1 MGFFERLSLL
11 VRANLNDLLGKAE
24 DPLKILDQS
33 VLDMQT
39 DLSKLREAVAI
50 AIASQRRLS
59 SQAAQSEGQAKI
71 WYERAELALQ
81 RGEESLA
88 REALARRKT
97 FQQSFSSLSGQVTAQ
112 EGQVELLKRSLLLLE
127 GKIAQAKTKKDMLKA
142 RAQAAKAQ
150 QQLQNAVGEIDSN
163 GSVSA
168 FERME
173 QKVEALETSGKIAAE
188 IAGSELESRFTSLEE
203 EREIENQLNDLRN
216 KLREGVDLVSLP
228 SDEQS
233 SANLLDID
241 SAVEQVKVSEIDS
254 EFEELKR
261 SVDDK

>member
-39 DLSKLREAVAI
+39 DLSKLREAVAM

-71 WYERAELALQ
+71 WYERAEFALQ

-97 FQQSFSSLSGQVTAQ
+97 FQESSI
-112 EGQVELLKRSLLLLE
+112 LE
-127 GKIAQAKTKKDMLKA
+127 
-142 RAQAAKAQ
+142 
-150 QQLQNAVGEIDSN
+150 
-163 GSVSA
+163 
-168 FERME
+168 
-173 QKVEALETSGKIAAE
+173 
-188 IAGSELESRFTSLEE
+188 
-203 EREIENQLNDLRN
+203 
-216 KLREGVDLVSLP
+216 
-228 SDEQS
+228 
-233 SANLLDID
+233 
-241 SAVEQVKVSEIDS
+241 
-254 EFEELKR
+254 
-261 SVDDK
+261 